1 MGLIEGD
8 TPTAT
13 PTPTCDPNSVDKVMH
28 WGQTWRVGS
37 TTVGTGQR
45 VQTDVIQKD
54 VGRAEHLN
62 IVTPAP

>member
-1 MGLIEGD
+1 
-8 TPTAT
+8 
-13 PTPTCDPNSVDKVMH
+13 MH
-28 WGQTWRVGS
+28 WGQTWRVES